1 MPTVFI
7 SYARED
13 EDLAEDIYH
22 ALERAGHSAI
32 LDKKAL
38 TRGEEFN
45 VEIKRLID
53 SADFFVFLVS
63 PEAVAQG
70 AYARTELGFAE
81 ERWSRNR
88 TGFLPVLV
96 RDTDPKLLPAFI
108 RQATWLKPLG
118 NTTAEIVAELNKKQV
133 TDGLIAENAME
144 SRTERARGYFET
156 SLGGR
161 DKWYRAMSSRLG
173 AQYRMSQA
181 AIVTVALALPV
192 STSVYESRFVL
203 LLQVVL
209 SGLMVV
215 SVVINLLGNFQ
226 VRALRYSVAAE
237 RMTREYRMYCNIAAP
252 YTSGLGEQRAY
263 QLFVETI
270 EQIVQDAERE

>member
-38 TRGEEFN
+38 SRGEEFN

-70 AYARTELGFAE
+70 AYARTELSFAE
-81 ERWSRNR
+81 ERWARNR

-96 RDTDPKLLPAFI
+96 RETDTKLLPAFI

-118 NTTAEIVAELNKKQV
+118 NITAEVVAELNKKQV
-133 TDGLIAENAME
+133 DGGVVAEGAME
-144 SRTERARGYFET
+144 SRTKRARVYFET
-156 SLGGR
+156 SLGER

-173 AQYRMSQA
+173 TLYRMSQA
-181 AIVTVALALPV
+181 IIVTAALALPV
-192 STSVYESRFVL
+192 ITAVFTSSYAL
-203 LLQVVL
+203 LLCM
-209 SGLMVV
+209 SGLLVV
-215 SVVINLLGNFQ
+215 SVVVNLLGNPQ
-226 VRALRYSVAAE
+226 VRALRYAVAAE